1 MTYKRD
7 LIIMKLYNN
16 TQSRGMTLFPLL
28 KELGIEEQID
38 QIQIAYEDMH
48 KADYLKINPMGKV
61 PCLVDQGIVI
71 SETAAI
77 FTYLAD
83 KYIEKGLAPALDDPK
98 RGAYLKWMFFCHG
111 PLTEYMDLR
120 SLEVSNER
128 IEQKKRG
135 LAFGDQETLF
145 AFLKQGMQQANP
157 YLLGEKI
164 SAADL
169 YLGYWLVFAIAFK
182 ILPYLDEFKPFLEL
196 IKQRDSMKDVVWFQK
211 LNS

>member
-1 MTYKRD
+1 M
-7 LIIMKLYNN
+7 MKLYNN
-16 TQSRGMTLFPLL
+16 AQSRGMTLFPLL

-48 KADYLKINPMGKV
+48 KADYLNINPMGKV

-157 YLLGEKI
+157 YLLGGKI

-196 IKQRDSMKDVVWFQK
+196 IKQRDSMKDVIWFQK
-211 LNS
+211 LNG

>member
-1 MTYKRD
+1 M
-7 LIIMKLYNN
+7 MKLYNN
-16 TQSRGMTLFPLL
+16 AQSRGMTLFPLH
-28 KELGIEEQID
+28 KELGIAEQID

-48 KADYLKINPMGKV
+48 KADYLNINPMGKV

-128 IEQKKRG
+128 IKQKKRG

-211 LNS
+211 LNG

>member
-1 MTYKRD
+1 M
-7 LIIMKLYNN
+7 MKLYNN
-16 TQSRGMTLFPLL
+16 AQSRGMTLFPLL
-28 KELGIEEQID
+28 KELGIAEQID

-48 KADYLKINPMGKV
+48 KADYLNINPMGKV

-145 AFLKQGMQQANP
+145 AFFKTGDAAGESLFAWGKNFSSRFIFG
-157 YLLGEKI
+157 LLAGFCNCLQNLTL
-164 SAADL
+164 S
-169 YLGYWLVFAIAFK
+169 G
-182 ILPYLDEFKPFLEL
+182 
-196 IKQRDSMKDVVWFQK
+196 
-211 LNS
+211 

>member
-1 MTYKRD
+1 
-7 LIIMKLYNN
+7 MKLYNN
-16 TQSRGMTLFPLL
+16 AQSRGMTLFPLL
-28 KELGIEEQID
+28 KELGIEDKID
-38 QIQIAYEDMH
+38 QIQIVYEDMH

-196 IKQRDSMKDVVWFQK
+196 IEQRDSMKDVVWFQK

>member
-1 MTYKRD
+1 M
-7 LIIMKLYNN
+7 MKLYNN
-16 TQSRGMTLFPLL
+16 AQSRGMTLFPLL
-28 KELGIEEQID
+28 KELGIAEQID

-48 KADYLKINPMGKV
+48 KADYLNINPMGKV

-182 ILPYLDEFKPFLEL
+182 ILPYLDEFKPFLEF

-211 LNS
+211 LNG

>member
-1 MTYKRD
+1 M
-7 LIIMKLYNN
+7 MKLYNN
-16 TQSRGMTLFPLL
+16 AQSRGMTLFPLL
-28 KELGIEEQID
+28 KELGIAEQID

-48 KADYLKINPMGKV
+48 KADYLNINPMGKV

-196 IKQRDSMKDVVWFQK
+196 IEQRDSMKDVIWFQK
-211 LNS
+211 LNR

>member
-1 MTYKRD
+1 
-7 LIIMKLYNN
+7 MKLYNN
-16 TQSRGMTLFPLL
+16 AQSRGMTLFPLL

-48 KADYLKINPMGKV
+48 KADYLNINPMGKV

>member
-1 MTYKRD
+1 M
-7 LIIMKLYNN
+7 MKLYNN
-16 TQSRGMTLFPLL
+16 AQSRGMTLFPLL
-28 KELGIEEQID
+28 KELGIAEQID

-48 KADYLKINPMGKV
+48 KADYLNINPMGKV

-120 SLEVSNER
+120 SLEVSDER

-196 IKQRDSMKDVVWFQK
+196 IKQRDSMKDVIWFQK

>member
-1 MTYKRD
+1 M
-7 LIIMKLYNN
+7 MKLYNN
-16 TQSRGMTLFPLL
+16 AQSRGMTLFPLL
-28 KELGIEEQID
+28 KELGIAGQID

-48 KADYLKINPMGKV
+48 KADYLNINPMGKV

-120 SLEVSNER
+120 SLEVSNEQ

-211 LNS
+211 LNG

>member
-1 MTYKRD
+1 M
-7 LIIMKLYNN
+7 MKLYNN
-16 TQSRGMTLFPLL
+16 AQSRSMTLFPLL
-28 KELGIEEQID
+28 KELGIEDKID
-38 QIQIAYEDMH
+38 QIQIAYDDMH
-48 KADYLKINPMGKV
+48 KADYLYINPMGKV

-196 IKQRDSMKDVVWFQK
+196 IKQRDSMKDVIWFQK
-211 LNS
+211 LNG

>member
-1 MTYKRD
+1 
-7 LIIMKLYNN
+7 MKLYNN
-16 TQSRGMTLFPLL
+16 AQSRGMTLFPLL
-28 KELGIEEQID
+28 KELGIAEQID

-48 KADYLKINPMGKV
+48 KADYLNINPMGKV

-196 IKQRDSMKDVVWFQK
+196 IEQRDSMKDVVWFQK

>member
-1 MTYKRD
+1 M
-7 LIIMKLYNN
+7 MKLYNN
-16 TQSRGMTLFPLL
+16 AQSRGMTLFPLL
-28 KELGIEEQID
+28 KELGIAEQID

-211 LNS
+211 LNG

>member
-1 MTYKRD
+1 M
-7 LIIMKLYNN
+7 MKLYNN
-16 TQSRGMTLFPLL
+16 AQSRGMTLFPLL
-28 KELGIEEQID
+28 KELGIEDKID

-196 IKQRDSMKDVVWFQK
+196 IKQRDSMKDVIWFQK
-211 LNS
+211 LNG

>member
-1 MTYKRD
+1 
-7 LIIMKLYNN
+7 MKLYNN
-16 TQSRGMTLFPLL
+16 AQSRGMILFPLL
-28 KELGIEEQID
+28 KELGIEDKID
-38 QIQIAYEDMH
+38 QIQIAYDDMH
-48 KADYLKINPMGKV
+48 KADYLNINPMGKV

-120 SLEVSNER
+120 SLEVSNKR

-196 IKQRDSMKDVVWFQK
+196 IKQRDSMKDVIWFQK
-211 LNS
+211 LNG

>member
-1 MTYKRD
+1 M
-7 LIIMKLYNN
+7 MKLYNN
-16 TQSRGMTLFPLL
+16 AQSRGMTLFPLL
-28 KELGIEEQID
+28 KELGIAEQID

-48 KADYLKINPMGKV
+48 KADYLNINPMGKV

-128 IEQKKRG
+128 IEQKKRV
-135 LAFGDQETLF
+135 LAFGDQETLS

-169 YLGYWLVFAIAFK
+169 YLGYWLVFAIACK

-211 LNS
+211 LNG

>member
-1 MTYKRD
+1 M
-7 LIIMKLYNN
+7 MKLYNN
-16 TQSRGMTLFPLL
+16 AQSRGMTLFPLL
-28 KELGIEEQID
+28 KELGIAEQID

-48 KADYLKINPMGKV
+48 KADYLNINPMGKV

-157 YLLGEKI
+157 YLLGGKI

-211 LNS
+211 LNG

>member
-1 MTYKRD
+1 M
-7 LIIMKLYNN
+7 MKLYNN
-16 TQSRGMTLFPLL
+16 AQSRGMTLFPLL
-28 KELGIEEQID
+28 KKLGIEDKID

-48 KADYLKINPMGKV
+48 NADYLNINPMGKV

-157 YLLGEKI
+157 YLLGGKI

-196 IKQRDSMKDVVWFQK
+196 IKQRDSMKDVIWFQK
-211 LNS
+211 LNG

>member
-1 MTYKRD
+1 M
-7 LIIMKLYNN
+7 MKLYNN
-16 TQSRGMTLFPLL
+16 AQSRGMTLFPLL

-196 IKQRDSMKDVVWFQK
+196 IEQRDSMKDVVWFQK
-211 LNS
+211 LNG

>member
-1 MTYKRD
+1 
-7 LIIMKLYNN
+7 MKLYNN
-16 TQSRGMTLFPLL
+16 AQSRGMTLFPLL
-28 KELGIEEQID
+28 KKLGIEDKID

-48 KADYLKINPMGKV
+48 NADYLNINPMGKV

-135 LAFGDQETLF
+135 LVFGEKETLF

-196 IKQRDSMKDVVWFQK
+196 IKQRDSMKDVIWFQK
-211 LNS
+211 LNG

>member
-1 MTYKRD
+1 M
-7 LIIMKLYNN
+7 MKLYNN
-16 TQSRGMTLFPLL
+16 AQSRGMTLFPLL

-83 KYIEKGLAPALDDPK
+83 KYIEKALAPALDDPK

>member
-1 MTYKRD
+1 M
-7 LIIMKLYNN
+7 MKLYNN
-16 TQSRGMTLFPLL
+16 AQSRGMTLFPLL
-28 KELGIEEQID
+28 KELGIAEQID

-48 KADYLKINPMGKV
+48 KADYLNINPMGKV

-196 IKQRDSMKDVVWFQK
+196 IEQRDSMKDVIWFQK

>member
-1 MTYKRD
+1 M
-7 LIIMKLYNN
+7 MKLYNN
-16 TQSRGMTLFPLL
+16 AQSRGMTLFPLL
-28 KELGIEEQID
+28 KELGIAEQID

-48 KADYLKINPMGKV
+48 KADYLNINPMGKV

-128 IEQKKRG
+128 IEHKKRG

-211 LNS
+211 LNG

>member
-1 MTYKRD
+1 M
-7 LIIMKLYNN
+7 MKLYNN
-16 TQSRGMTLFPLL
+16 AQSRGMTLFPLL
-28 KELGIEEQID
+28 KELGIEKQID